1 MLESLRRHWVWLRLA
16 LLFVLLVAAGVV
28 ALLVDLPSAAEMR
41 TLVDSSGAV
50 APIVFVAVYALVT
63 LAPLPKN
70 ILSALAGAVFGFAY
84 GSLLVYLAALV
95 GAGVAFAL
103 GRALGRD
110 AVESLTGR
118 RVAKVDE
125 LLTRRGL
132 LAVIAARL
140 VPVLPFTA
148 INYSAGLT
156 AIRFRDFALGTAIGI
171 IPGTLAYVALGSFAW
186 EPTSWRFEV
195 AAGVLL
201 LLTLGG
207 LLVAWHRRRAGRPVS
222 R

>member
-1 MLESLRRHWVWLRLA
+1 MLEPLRRHWVWLRLA
-16 LLFVLLVAAGVV
+16 LLLVLLVAAAAI
-28 ALLVDLPSAAEMR
+28 ALLVDLPSAAEVR
-41 TLVDSSGAV
+41 ALVDRSGAV
-50 APIVFVAVYALVT
+50 APVVFVVIYALVT

-70 ILSALAGAVFGFAY
+70 VLSALAGAVFGFAY

-95 GAGVAFAL
+95 GAGIAFSL
-103 GRALGRD
+103 GRTLGRES
-110 AVESLTGR
+110 VEGLTGGKVA
-118 RVAKVDE
+118 RVDA
-125 LLTRRGL
+125 LLARRGL
-132 LAVIAARL
+132 VAVIGARL
-140 VPVLPFTA
+140 IPVLPFTA

-186 EPTSWRFEV
+186 DPTSWRFEV

-207 LLVAWHRRRAGRPVS
+207 LLEAWRRRRTGR
-222 R
+222 

>member
-16 LLFVLLVAAGVV
+16 LLLVLLVAAAAI
-28 ALLVDLPSAAEMR
+28 ALLVDLPNAAEVR
-41 TLVDSSGAV
+41 ALVDRSGVV
-50 APIVFVAVYALVT
+50 APVVFVVLYALVT

-70 ILSALAGAVFGFAY
+70 VLSALAGAVFGFAY

-103 GRALGRD
+103 GRTLGRD
-110 AVESLTGR
+110 AVEGLTGG
-118 RVAKVDE
+118 RVAKVDA
-125 LLTRRGL
+125 LLARRGL
-132 LAVIAARL
+132 VAVIGARL
-140 VPVLPFTA
+140 IPVLPFTA

-186 EPTSWRFEV
+186 DPTSWRFEV

-207 LLVAWHRRRAGRPVS
+207 LLVAWRRRRTGR
-222 R
+222 

>member
-1 MLESLRRHWVWLRLA
+1 MLETLGRYWGRHWVWLRLA
-16 LLFVLLVAAGVV
+16 LLLLLLIGAAAI
-28 ALLVDLPSAAEMR
+28 ALTVDLPSAAALR
-41 TLVDSSGAV
+41 ILVDDSGPV
-50 APIVFVAVYALVT
+50 APIAFVVLYALVT

-70 ILSALAGAVFGFAY
+70 VLSALAGAVFGFAY

-110 AVESLTGR
+110 AVESLTGD
-118 RVAKVDE
+118 RVARVDA
-125 LLTRRGL
+125 LLAHRGL

-140 VPVLPFTA
+140 IPVLPFTA

-171 IPGTLAYVALGSFAW
+171 VPGTLAYVALGSFAW
-186 EPTSWRFEV
+186 DPTSWRFEV

-201 LLTLGG
+201 LLTLAG
-207 LLVAWHRRRAGRPVS
+207 LLVAWRRRQTS
-222 R
+222 S